1 MRNLF
6 QNLLKKVK
14 VLFKKKDLAAE
25 MVKNFSQLLIS
36 GGTSIE
42 EVTRNA
48 SKKAADQDNTSKELF
63 DQGQALFEKA
73 DAEYQKAVEILKRER
88 DRQIE
93 ISNDKT
99 SEAKYLAN
107 EAKLTRKAIAAIN
120 IQKE

>member
-73 DAEYQKAVEILKRER
+73 DAEYQKAVEILKKER